1 MASDVKVKIDLT
13 KPLGKIGFGIP
24 LILLENAAEDNEY
37 KECRS
42 LADVVSAG
50 YAVSSDVH
58 KTAELIFMQEHAP
71 EKIAVCS
78 TTGSASEFLSD
89 SSNTSKN
96 WRHLLVLFSEDS
108 TDTIAAIAAKVET
121 LENKMFF
128 ASVPINNTELTK
140 NNSLNYDRTVLFY
153 CDPSDGYKLPAAALV
168 GEAAGRE
175 AGSFTYKNLILKG
188 IRPQNISDTQIDEI
202 HKSGGIT
209 LVTKAGDNVT
219 SEGMVTSG
227 EFIDIIDSEDYI
239 IQQLTYQTQKLL
251 NSSAKIPYD
260 NNGIAMLESAAV
272 NVLQTAYNNGMIAES
287 ENGGADYSV
296 NYGMRE
302 STSTEDR
309 IARRY
314 IEGSF
319 SFALAGAVHSV
330 EITGEITI

>member
-24 LILLENAAEDNEY
+24 LILLENAAEENEY

-50 YAVSSDVH
+50 YTVSTDVY

-89 SSNTSKN
+89 SSNTSRG
-96 WRHLLVLFSEDS
+96 WRHLLVLFSEES
-108 TDTIAAIAAKVET
+108 TDTVASIAAKIET

-128 ASVPINNTELTK
+128 ASVPINSTAFMKT
-140 NNSLNYDRTVLFY
+140 NSLNYDRTVLFY
-153 CDPSDGYKLPAAALV
+153 CDPTDGCTLPAAALV

-188 IRPQNISDTQIDEI
+188 IRPQNISDTQVDEI

-209 LVTKAGDNVT
+209 LITKAGDNVT

-260 NNGIAMLESAAV
+260 NNGIAMLESVAV

-314 IEGSF
+314 IDGSF